1 MRNWLLALAEGVRE
15 ERILV
20 GGLMSG
26 TSADAVD
33 AVLVELSGW
42 GRETRI
48 REVVFVS
55 VSYPSEVRERLFAL
69 FSGRGDVRE
78 ICALNMAVGETFA
91 VAALEAMARASVTS
105 SEVLVWGSHG
115 QTIWHVPP
123 SAKEKT
129 PGTLQ
134 LGSPAVIAVRTGVP
148 VVSDFRSADMALG
161 GEGAPLVPY
170 LDWLLLTDAVK
181 SRAIQNIGGMAN
193 VTYLPPNAEP
203 TDVLAFDTGPGNALL
218 DAAIV
223 AFSEGAET
231 FDRDGVRASRGR
243 VEPNLLERWLEHPY
257 FALKPPKST
266 GRELFGVAFAME
278 CVAEARSYGLS
289 EEDTLATL
297 TALTA
302 ESLADAYE
310 RFLRPRGGVD
320 EVIVSGGGAKNPL
333 LMRLFREGLASRGMR
348 PKFRTPE
355 EFGLRVSSKEAVA
368 FAVLARE
375 TIAGICGNLP
385 SVTGASRPAILG
397 SLTPPN
403 GPATTTDNPD
413 AAFL

>member
-1 MRNWLLALAEGVRE
+1 MSSWLLALAEGVQR

-42 GRETRI
+42 GQKTRV
-48 REVVFVS
+48 REVTFVS
-55 VSYPSEVRERLFAL
+55 VPYPSGVRERLFAL
-69 FSGRGDVRE
+69 FAGRGDVRE
-78 ICALNMAVGETFA
+78 VCALNVAVGETFA
-91 VAALEAMARASVTS
+91 VAALEAMARASVMS

-115 QTIWHVPP
+115 QTVWHAPP
-123 SAKEKT
+123 SAGEKV

-134 LGSPAVIAVRTGVP
+134 LGSPAVIAARTGVP

-170 LDWLLLTDAVK
+170 VDWLLLTDTVK
-181 SRAIQNIGGMAN
+181 SRAVQNIGGIAN
-193 VTYLPPNAEP
+193 VTYLPSNAEP
-203 TDVLAFDTGPGNALL
+203 PDVLAFDTGPGNALV
-218 DAAIV
+218 DAAV
-223 AFSEGAET
+223 AAFSGGAEM
-231 FDRDGVRASRGR
+231 FDRDGICASRGR
-243 VEPNLLERWLEHPY
+243 IEPNLLKRWLEHPY
-257 FALKPPKST
+257 FALEPPKST

-278 CVAEARSYGLS
+278 CVAEARSSGLS

-302 ESLADAYE
+302 ESLANAYE
-310 RFLRPRGGVD
+310 RFLRSRGGVD
-320 EVIVSGGGAKNPL
+320 EVVVSGGGAKNPF

-348 PKFRTPE
+348 PKFRTSE
-355 EFGLRVSSKEAVA
+355 EFGLGVSSKEAVA

-375 TIAGICGNLP
+375 TIAGVCGNLP

-397 SLTPPN
+397 SITPAN
-403 GPATTTDNPD
+403 GPPVTTDNP
-413 AAFL
+413 